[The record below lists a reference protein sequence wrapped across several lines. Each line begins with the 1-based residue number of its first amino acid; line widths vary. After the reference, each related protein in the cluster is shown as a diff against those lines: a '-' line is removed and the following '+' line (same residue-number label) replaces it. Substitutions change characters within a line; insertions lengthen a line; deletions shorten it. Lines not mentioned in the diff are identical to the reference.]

1 MSDSFK
7 YEVDEEN
14 IRLDQFLVK
23 KLADV
28 SRSKIQLAIKSGKVL
43 VDGEKLKSSAILKGD
58 ERVEGELLIEVE
70 NKIHMRK
77 FLPFSLSYDHR
88 VIDGADAARFTTRLG
103 KILSNLEELTS
114 TS

>member
-28 SRSKIQLAIKSGKVL
+28 SRSKIQLAIKS
-43 VDGEKLKSSAILKGD
+43 EY
-58 ERVEGELLIEVE
+58 
-70 NKIHMRK
+70 H
-77 FLPFSLSYDHR
+77 
-88 VIDGADAARFTTRLG
+88 
-103 KILSNLEELTS
+103 
-114 TS
+114 